1 MDDPNVPIKYMDRT
15 RHYYRALGYTRD
27 YIWATF
33 DDVPFSQLTKPLSE
47 SRIALVTTASPIDFD
62 GVKRV
67 WSGPV
72 SPPPPKLFT
81 NNVAWDKESTHTND
95 RTSFLPIE
103 AAAELASEGLFG
115 GLTARF
121 HGVPTEYSQRKT
133 LTEDAPQILARLRE
147 DKADAAVL
155 CPLCPVC
162 HQTVSLVGRHLEAN
176 GIPTVIIGS
185 ALDVVEHC
193 GVPRFYFTDFPL
205 GNPCGHPW
213 QPDMQ
218 RQIVRQALTLF
229 EAAKTPRTTIK
240 APHSWWED
248 GAIWRARYGHVDPA
262 DKERL
267 LKLGEERRRQQST
280 AKQTIAVSPESHPL
294 SAGRRPMKMR
304 VGVLDHY
311 NVSTRKLEE
320 TVHFYENV
328 LGFTNGPRPPFNFP
342 GAWLYSSGHPV
353 LHLNDISQTEKQQ
366 LSDLGPPQR
375 TDS

>member
-1 MDDPNVPIKYMDRT
+1 MADADLPIKYIDRT
-15 RHYYRALGYTRD
+15 RHYYRALGYTQD

-33 DDVPFSQLTKPLSE
+33 NDVPFSELAKPLSE

-67 WSGPV
+67 WSAPV
-72 SPPPPKLFT
+72 SPTPQKLFT
-81 NNVAWDKESTHTND
+81 DNVAWDKESTHTND
-95 RTSFLPIE
+95 RASFLPIE
-103 AAAELASEGLFG
+103 AATELASEGLFG

-133 LTEDAPQILARLRE
+133 LTEDAPRILARVRE
-147 DKADAAVL
+147 DGADAAVL
-155 CPLCPVC
+155 IPLCPVC
-162 HQTVSLVGRHLEAN
+162 HQTVSLVARHLEAN

-218 RQIVRQALTLF
+218 REILRQALTLF
-229 EAAKTPRTTIK
+229 ETAKTPRTTVK

-248 GAIWRARYGHVDPA
+248 GMTWRVRYGRVDPV

-267 LKLGEERRRQQST
+267 LQLGEERRRQQAT
-280 AKQTIAVSPESHPL
+280 AKQTLAVSTETRARVPGES
-294 SAGRRPMKMR
+294 
-304 VGVLDHY
+304 
-311 NVSTRKLEE
+311 
-320 TVHFYENV
+320 
-328 LGFTNGPRPPFNFP
+328 
-342 GAWLYSSGHPV
+342 
-353 LHLNDISQTEKQQ
+353 
-366 LSDLGPPQR
+366 
-375 TDS
+375 

>member
-1 MDDPNVPIKYMDRT
+1 MADPNVPIKYMDRT

-33 DDVPFSQLTKPLSE
+33 DDVPFSELTKPLSE

-67 WSGPV
+67 WSDPI

-81 NNVAWDKESTHTND
+81 DNVAWDKESTHTND
-95 RTSFLPIE
+95 RASFLPIE
-103 AAAELASEGLFG
+103 AATELASEGLFG

-133 LTEDAPQILARLRE
+133 RTEDAPQILARVRE
-147 DKADAAVL
+147 DGADAAVL

-218 RQIVRQALTLF
+218 REIVRQALTLF
-229 EAAKTPRTTIK
+229 ETAKTPRTTIK

-248 GAIWRARYGHVDPA
+248 GAIWRARYGHIDPA

-267 LKLGEERRRQQST
+267 FKLGEERRRQQAT
-280 AKQTIAVSPESHPL
+280 AKQTPTVSPDFH
-294 SAGRRPMKMR
+294 AR
-304 VGVLDHY
+304 V
-311 NVSTRKLEE
+311 
-320 TVHFYENV
+320 
-328 LGFTNGPRPPFNFP
+328 P
-342 GAWLYSSGHPV
+342 GEA
-353 LHLNDISQTEKQQ
+353 
-366 LSDLGPPQR
+366 R
-375 TDS
+375 

>member
-1 MDDPNVPIKYMDRT
+1 MGDADVPIKYIDRT
-15 RHYYRALGYTRD
+15 RQYYRALGYTRD

-33 DDVPFSQLTKPLSE
+33 DDVPFSGLAKPLSE
-47 SRIALVTTASPIDFD
+47 SRIMLVTTASPIDFD
-62 GVKRV
+62 GIKRV
-67 WSGPV
+67 WSSPV

-95 RTSFLPIE
+95 RASFLPIE

-133 LTEDAPQILARLRE
+133 LTEDAPQIFARVRE
-147 DKADAAVL
+147 DGADAAVL

-218 RQIVRQALTLF
+218 REIVREALTLF
-229 EAAKTPRTTIK
+229 ETAKAPRTTIK

-248 GAIWRARYGHVDPA
+248 GAIWRARYGRVDPA

-267 LKLGEERRRQQST
+267 LKLGEERRRQQAT
-280 AKQTIAVSPESHPL
+280 AKQTHAVSPAIH
-294 SAGRRPMKMR
+294 AR
-304 VGVLDHY
+304 VP
-311 NVSTRKLEE
+311 EE
-320 TVHFYENV
+320 F
-328 LGFTNGPRPPFNFP
+328 
-342 GAWLYSSGHPV
+342 
-353 LHLNDISQTEKQQ
+353 
-366 LSDLGPPQR
+366 
-375 TDS
+375 